1 MVIGNWALGIGLF
14 LFPHSPCPIPHYP
27 IPHSPFP
34 FIAKVVLYRNGLLDC
49 RSELPWTTRSAST
62 DAIKRIWGFSTPIG
76 AASSSVDRRGFTVL
90 RSTIV
95 KETAN
100 RQ

>member
-1 MVIGNWALGIGLF
+1 MPNAQ
-14 LFPHSPCPIPHYP
+14 CPMPL
-27 IPHSPFP
+27 SPFLP
-34 FIAKVVLYRNGLLDC
+34 NVVLYRNGLLDC

-76 AASSSVDRRGFTVL
+76 AASSSVDRRGFAVL

-100 RQ
+100 RQSKV